1 MGKVFNG
8 INNLTGT
15 EMASIFAYQGI
26 CGFKQ
31 KGNRSIFGFDP
42 VRLVS
47 NLFKTTHLNR
57 RLNLVLLLFLSFDS
71 LRDQLRAIWKSDNH
85 YENDPEISPAC
96 NAVFQRLESLPI
108 TSFMW
113 RQVKPIVRGY
123 IFYSP
128 DTEVTRTI
136 MGKVEDAFGKLQE
149 MEYTVNSILQL
160 LHRVRLWM
168 HENLDDLNNIK
179 VF

>member
-1 MGKVFNG
+1 MGQIKIQELALIVV
-8 INNLTGT
+8 I
-15 EMASIFAYQGI
+15 
-26 CGFKQ
+26 
-31 KGNRSIFGFDP
+31 
-42 VRLVS
+42 VS
-47 NLFKTTHLNR
+47 N
-57 RLNLVLLLFLSFDS
+57 SFDS
-71 LRDQLRAIWKSDNH
+71 LRDQLRDIWKSDNH

-123 IFYSP
+123 IFYAP